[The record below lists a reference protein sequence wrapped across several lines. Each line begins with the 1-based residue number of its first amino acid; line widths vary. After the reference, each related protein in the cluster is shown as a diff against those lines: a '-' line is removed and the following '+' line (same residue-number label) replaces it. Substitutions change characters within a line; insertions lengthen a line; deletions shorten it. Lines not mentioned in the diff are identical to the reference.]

1 MASDKKEKLSF
12 KEKIK
17 NMNLVQNYR
26 KILPYVRPY
35 MFRAILALI
44 ITIPIGSMDAV
55 IAWVLKP
62 YMDTVMIEKRV
73 QSTSLIPAL
82 IILFSLAQSLLNYA
96 STYLN
101 TWVGTKITMDL
112 KFDLFKKLVHNDPSF
127 FDHNT
132 SGDIQ
137 FRFNTD
143 AEMAC
148 SGLLNNLKLFTTR
161 IFSSISLIGVLLWNS
176 WQLSIIAIVVLFG
189 ALYPLTGVRRKI
201 KDIMK
206 QTVFSGSKIMTH
218 YNEAFSGNRVIT
230 SYNLY
235 EYQTNQF
242 KETLRSVFKLGMK
255 MVKRTGMLTPMMH
268 FVISIGIAGV
278 IWVGSYLIARNQL
291 TPGGFVSFITALL
304 MLYHPIKSMGTSFA
318 NVQMSF
324 MAMDRVFERLEE
336 IPKIRNKKNA
346 PKLEKINS
354 KIQYK
359 DVSFAYVPGRPV
371 LKSVNLTIPKGHT
384 VAFVGNSGGGKTTF
398 VNLLPRFYDVTG
410 GAIMI
415 DGTDIRDFDLYSLRD
430 KIAVVFQD
438 NVLFGGTIRDNILLG
453 KEDATEEEIRQAV
466 KNACLDE
473 FIGTLPQGLDTEIGE
488 RGILLSGGQRQRIA
502 IARAFIK
509 NAPIVILDEAT
520 SALDNKSEQIVQ
532 QAIYN
537 LMEDRTV
544 FIVAHRLSTVR
555 NADKIVVIDHGDI
568 VETGTHDELV
578 AREDSIYASLY
589 KTQLK

>member
-1 MASDKKEKLSF
+1 MTEENKKLSL

-35 MFRAILALI
+35 LGRAVLALL
-44 ITIPIGSMDAV
+44 ITLPIGSMDAV

-62 YMDTVMIEKRV
+62 YMDTVMIEKSV

-82 IILFSLAQSLLNYA
+82 IILFSLVQSLLNYA

-101 TWVGTKITMDL
+101 TWVGNRITMDL
-112 KFDLFKKLVHNDPSF
+112 KFDLFKRLVHSDPAF

-132 SGDIQ
+132 SGDVQ
-137 FRFNTD
+137 FQFNND

-148 SGLLNNLKLFTTR
+148 NGLLSNLKIFTTR
-161 IFSSISLIGVLLWNS
+161 IFSSISLIIVLFWNS

-206 QTVFSGSKIMTH
+206 QTVFIGAKVMTH
-218 YNEAFSGNRVIT
+218 YNEAFVGNRVIT

-235 EYQTNQF
+235 EYQIQKF
-242 KETLRSVFKLGMK
+242 QETLRTVFKLGMK
-255 MVKRTGMLTPMMH
+255 MIKRTGILTPMMH
-268 FVISIGIAGV
+268 FMISIGIAGV
-278 IWVGSYLIARNQL
+278 IWYGSYLISNNQL

-304 MLYHPIKSMGTSFA
+304 MLYHPIKSIGNSFA
-318 NVQMSF
+318 NVQISF
-324 MAMDRVFERLEE
+324 MAMERVFGRLESK
-336 IPKIRNKKNA
+336 PSIRNKPHA
-346 PKLEKINS
+346 VKLAKIKKGIEYRN
-354 KIQYK
+354 
-359 DVSFAYVPGRPV
+359 VSFEYVPGRPV
-371 LKSVNLTIPKGHT
+371 LKGVSLTIPKGHA

-410 GAIMI
+410 GSITI
-415 DGTDIRDFDLYSLRD
+415 DGTDVRDLNLDSLRD
-430 KIAVVFQD
+430 HIAVVFQD
-438 NVLFGGTIRDNILLG
+438 NVLFDGTIRENILLG
-453 KEDATEEEIRQAV
+453 KEDATEAEIQQAV
-466 KNACLDE
+466 KNACLEE
-473 FIGTLPQGLDTEIGE
+473 FIGTLPDGLDSEIGE
-488 RGILLSGGQRQRIA
+488 RGVLLSGGQRQRIA

-555 NADKIVVIDHGDI
+555 NADLIVVIDHGEI
-568 VETGTHDELV
+568 VETGRHNELIE
-578 AREDSIYASLY
+578 RPNSIYGSLY